1 MRTKSGNRYRIHY
14 DIDGP
19 RVRLGLAWFVGAM
32 VAFAVGIVGVV
43 VYFSLAFA
51 AAASHALR
59 TWRARGHDVD
69 PRLALVA
76 TALVV
81 AAAGLGPQGLGIGI
95 ILLAVAAVAAAG
107 AGSSGAENAM
117 GRAGIALQT
126 MLPTALAGG
135 CVVLLADRE
144 VWAAISLVLLA
155 SAYETGDFLIGSGA
169 ANAVEGP
176 VAGSVAVLVTALV
189 VAALGFPPFDG
200 VAQALAFGIAVAP
213 LAFGGQILASAILP
227 HSRAFAPALRR
238 VDSLLLAAPLWY
250 LGVDRIVFR

>member
-1 MRTKSGNRYRIHY
+1 MRAKSGNRYRIHY

-19 RVRLGLAWFVGAM
+19 RVRLGLLWFLGAM
-32 VAFAVGIVGVV
+32 VAFALGLVGVV

-51 AAASHALR
+51 AAASHTLR

-69 PRLALVA
+69 PRVALVA

-81 AAAGLGPQGLGIGI
+81 AAAALGPQAMGIGV
-95 ILLAVAAVAAAG
+95 ILLAVAAVAVSG
-107 AGSSGAENAM
+107 AGSDGAGLSL
-117 GRAGIALQT
+117 GRAGITLQT

-144 VWAAISLVLLA
+144 IWSAIALVLLT
-155 SAYETGDFLIGSGA
+155 SAYETGDFLVGSGS

-176 VAGSVAVLVTALV
+176 AAGSVAVLVTALV
-189 VAALGFPPFDG
+189 VAALGFPPFEG
-200 VAQALAFGIAVAP
+200 VAQALAFGIVVAP
-213 LAFGGQILASAILP
+213 LAFAGQILASAMLP

-250 LGVDRIVFR
+250 LGVDRIVLR